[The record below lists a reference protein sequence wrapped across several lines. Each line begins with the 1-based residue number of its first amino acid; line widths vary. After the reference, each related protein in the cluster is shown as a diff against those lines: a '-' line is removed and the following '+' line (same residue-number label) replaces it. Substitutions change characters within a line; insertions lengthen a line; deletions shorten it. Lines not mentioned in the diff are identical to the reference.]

1 VFCPNCG
8 TKNDG
13 VELPCKKCGFKL
25 SGAAVAPKFRG
36 TMMLHAEQSVQELID
51 EHRRKQAEEGEA
63 EAPPVAV
70 SGSGPEGSGGTPAR
84 AAAPLFG
91 MPGTSKAGPVQ
102 PPRAGLPKRRMGTMM
117 GVAPQVGGVQPPEAD
132 ALLPGTTPTPPEAA
146 PPAEAAA
153 LDPLG
158 GTVAVPVLPF
168 PTPAAGGL
176 LAGRTEVFEAVPAE
190 PVPAVVPAAV
200 EESEDARQESAS
212 AAAVAP
218 SPALRRTEP
227 LDSVAP
233 KAPRR
238 TEPLESVAP
247 PARRTEAMDSVAP
260 PARRRRVRPLDVFLI
275 LITFGLYGFVLLARQ
290 RRKRP
295 DVS

>member
-1 VFCPNCG
+1 MFCPNCG

-51 EHRRKQAEEGEA
+51 EHRRKQAEEADAAGA
-63 EAPPVAV
+63 S
-70 SGSGPEGSGGTPAR
+70 SGSGPEVSSTATRIGTPLFDMAV
-84 AAAPLFG
+84 APKAAP
-91 MPGTSKAGPVQ
+91 AQ

-132 ALLPGTTPTPPEAA
+132 ALPSGTTPA
-146 PPAEAAA
+146 PPAAAPTA
-153 LDPLG
+153 EGVHPLD

-168 PTPAAGGL
+168 PTPAAGGP
-176 LAGRTEVFEAVPAE
+176 LAGRTEAFEAVSAAPLPAAE
-190 PVPAVVPAAV
+190 PAVAEDGPV
-200 EESEDARQESAS
+200 ESFLGTVS

-218 SPALRRTEP
+218 SPAPRRTEP
-227 LDSVAP
+227 LDSI
-233 KAPRR
+233 
-238 TEPLESVAP
+238 AP
-247 PARRTEAMDSVAP
+247 PARRTEPGDSVAP
-260 PARRRRVRPLDVFLI
+260 PAPRRRVRPLDVFLI

-290 RRKRP
+290 RSKRP